1 MTDDALNSL
10 RLELFGP
17 NVPVSR
23 AYIDA
28 LLQLT
33 ESASARVGVTKTATD
48 RVAYWL
54 DGSVLGELSCT
65 GASDE
70 DAEIKGR
77 LTRLAELPSIKVDIA
92 VEYDNF
98 TRVSRIGRVLTLEL
112 SEDRQVV
119 LDGTRAV
126 RRPNG
131 SRRPTSSSVPY
142 SRPTPRLREPP
153 ARHFIV
159 VARRVARFPVYVPD
173 CHLSRRRP
181 ETIRVLDTPG
191 QDGRR

>member
-119 LDGTRAV
+119 LDGTPRSAPTERLEATDKFIGAV
-126 RRPNG
+126 LAA
-131 SRRPTSSSVPY
+131 Y
-142 SRPTPRLREPP
+142 SK
-153 ARHFIV
+153 A
-159 VARRVARFPVYVPD
+159 
-173 CHLSRRRP
+173 
-181 ETIRVLDTPG
+181 
-191 QDGRR
+191 